1 MHSSFAFHLLGGQE
15 VSPSKAHST
24 SFLLNKRGWLGVFY
38 PRNVYLHA
46 RMKMKRFQCRLLLI
60 GVLLLLLGSSA
71 WAQTVRIHG
80 YVLDR
85 ERKPIEFANVKIKG
99 KALGAST
106 NLKGHY
112 SFSLTASTDSLVVEF
127 SSLGYQS
134 VQRTFPKGITAD
146 LRLNV
151 ELAEASTEIGTV
163 TVVATQRKQQTM
175 ERISAENI
183 RINSSPTGGVESLV
197 STYAGVTQNNELS
210 SQYSVRGG
218 SYDENMVY
226 VNGMEVYRPLLV
238 RSAQQEG
245 LSFVNPE
252 MTRSVNF
259 SAGGFTAEY
268 GDKMASVLDI
278 RYKIPDRFEASAEA
292 GLQGS
297 QLYIG
302 SRHGGFTQ
310 VTGVRFKNGK
320 ALLGTFDTKGEY
332 EPLYFDAQTYLT
344 YRLSNAWM
352 LQFLGNLSSTH
363 YSFIPQTRETSFGSI
378 NNAKTLKIYFDGR
391 ERDHFLSLFGSL
403 GLSFTPTTE
412 QRHTFNIGIYNSK
425 EEETYDI
432 EGAYYLDNLD
442 MNGSTKNEESTA
454 NLNALATG
462 TNLEHARNRLRYTLF
477 SASYSA
483 LWKMSD
489 IHTLKGG
496 ITYRREW
503 VNDHISEWTRRD
515 SAGYNQP
522 RQEDRI
528 EMLYNLYSSNSLHS
542 HRLSAYIMDEMQ
554 WETPLGAFSL
564 FPGLRAAYWSFNREW
579 IVSPRLVATFS
590 PKALPK
596 FSFRVASGLY
606 YQAPFYKE
614 IRTTVTDSDGNNEVH
629 LNPDIRSQGSL
640 HILLGGDYQFKV
652 DNRNF
657 RLSTELYYKHLY
669 QLNPYVVDNVKVRYL
684 GANIGRGYI
693 AGVDVKLF
701 GEFVPGVDSWLTASL
716 LKSRQTIPGIGSMA
730 LPNAPSYNFSLF
742 FQDYFPGY
750 KRLRLSL
757 RGVLSG
763 GLPQFRPAQNFQ
775 MPAFTGASY
784 KRVDM
789 GLTYRLY
796 GQDEPMRRPSS
807 ALLSHFKCID
817 LSLEVF
823 NLLDNANVSGYYWIT
838 DAFNHQYA
846 VPNYLTRRQ
855 INLRLRADF

>member
-1 MHSSFAFHLLGGQE
+1 MKKNRFQKRWG
-15 VSPSKAHST
+15 
-24 SFLLNKRGWLGVFY
+24 FLL
-38 PRNVYLHA
+38 
-46 RMKMKRFQCRLLLI
+46 
-60 GVLLLLLGSSA
+60 GVLLLTIGNS
-71 WAQTVRIHG
+71 WAQSVRVYG

-85 ERKPIEFANVKIKG
+85 ERKPIEFANVKVKG
-99 KALGAST
+99 RALGAST
-106 NLKGHY
+106 NLKGYY
-112 SFSLTASTDSLVVEF
+112 SFSLPLSTDSLIIEF
-127 SSLGYQS
+127 SSLGYRS
-134 VQRTFPKGITAD
+134 VQKTFPKGIQAD

-151 ELAEASTEIGTV
+151 ELPETATEINTV
-163 TVVATQRKQQTM
+163 TVVASQKKQQNM

-268 GDKMASVLDI
+268 GDKMSSVLDI

-302 SRHGGFTQ
+302 SRHGAFTQ

-320 ALLGTFDTKGEY
+320 ALLNTFDTKGEY

-344 YRLSNAWM
+344 FRLNKAWM
-352 LQFLGNLSSTH
+352 LHFLGNTSSTH
-363 YSFIPQTRETSFGSI
+363 YSFIPQTRETSFGTLT
-378 NNAKTLKIYFDGR
+378 NAKTLKIYFDGR
-391 ERDHFLSLFGSL
+391 ERDHFLSFFGSL
-403 GLSFTPTTE
+403 GVSFTPSTE
-412 QRHTFNIGIYNSK
+412 QRHSLNIGLYNSK

-432 EGAYYLDNLD
+432 EGAYYLDNTQLHGESKNSSD
-442 MNGSTKNEESTA
+442 IST

-462 TNLEHARNRLRYTLF
+462 TNLEHARNRLSYTLF
-477 SASYSA
+477 TASYNA
-483 LWKMSD
+483 LWKVLPA
-489 IHTLKGG
+489 HTLKGG
-496 ITYRREW
+496 ISYRREL
-503 VNDHISEWTRRD
+503 VSDHISEWTRRD

-522 RQEDRI
+522 RQEERI
-528 EMLYNLYSSNSLHS
+528 EMLYNLYSSNSLQS
-542 HRLSAYIMDEMQ
+542 HRWAGYLMDEVH
-554 WETPLGAFSL
+554 WETSIGAFSL
-564 FPGLRAAYWSFNREW
+564 YPGVRASYWSFNKEF
-579 IVSPRLVATFS
+579 IISPRLVTSFS
-590 PKALPK
+590 PKSMPK
-596 FSFRVASGLY
+596 VTFRFASGLY

-614 IRTTVTDSDGNNEVH
+614 IRTTVTDANGNNEVH
-629 LNPDIRSQGSL
+629 LNPSIRSQGSL
-640 HILLGGDYQFKV
+640 HFLVGSDYQFKIE
-652 DNRNF
+652 DRNF

-669 QLNPYVVDNVKVRYL
+669 HLNPYVVDNVKVRYL
-684 GANIGRGYI
+684 GDNIGKGYI

-716 LKSRQTIPGIGSMA
+716 LKSQQHIPNVGSMA
-730 LPNAPSYNFSLF
+730 LPNAPNYNFSLF

-750 KRLRLSL
+750 KKLRLSL

-763 GLPQFRPAQNFQ
+763 GLPQFRPSRNFE

-789 GLTYRLY
+789 GLIYRLY
-796 GQDEPMRRPSS
+796 DEETLPRRRMGKSFLS
-807 ALLSHFKCID
+807 AFKSID
-817 LSLEVF
+817 ISLEFF

-855 INLRLRADF
+855 INVRLRADF